1 MNKKK
6 LILLSDM
13 RFTEEYI
20 KNSII
25 PTKINKLDL

>member
-25 PTKINKLDL
+25 PKKINKLDL